1 MIKNPFKKTW
11 NPYKRFF
18 NPDEIHMNETESFKF
33 FDKPQPSQNKKG
45 IKENRKNIIRSEKRE
60 KTSSCEQ
67 YFEKTS

>member
-1 MIKNPFKKTW
+1 
-11 NPYKRFF
+11 
-18 NPDEIHMNETESFKF
+18 MNETESFKF